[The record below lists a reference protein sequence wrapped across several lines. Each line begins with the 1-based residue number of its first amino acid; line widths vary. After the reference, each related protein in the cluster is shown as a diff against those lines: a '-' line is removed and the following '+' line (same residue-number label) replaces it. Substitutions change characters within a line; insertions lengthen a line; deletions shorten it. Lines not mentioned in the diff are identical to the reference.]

1 VWPIECNVAVLNVA
15 QRGGYEML
23 FRQLF
28 DAATSTYTYLLA
40 DPDSKEAVLIDSVI
54 EQVDRDA
61 TLISEL
67 GLTLTYVLETHVHAD
82 HVTGAAMLKK
92 RLGAKTV
99 VGERCGMPFADVLAK
114 QGEEI
119 RFGAYGVSVR
129 ETPGHTCGCLS
140 YVTLDRSMAFTGDAL
155 MIRGTGRTDF
165 QQGDP
170 HTLYRSVI
178 EQIFTLPDKTFV
190 YPAHDYKGR
199 TVSTVG
205 EEKKFNPR
213 VGGGKTEAEFVAI
226 MNNLVLAKPA
236 RIDIA
241 VPANLWGGLSPAEIV
256 TGDSASAS
264 SWAPLTR
271 TGANVP
277 EVEPAFAHESTG
289 AVRIVDVREKDEFVG
304 PLGHIPGAELV
315 PMGTVEN
322 EAQKWDP
329 RQPLVLVCRSG
340 GRSGK
345 AALALEA
352 KGFKRVASMRGGMM
366 LWNDQHLPI
375 ER

>member
-1 VWPIECNVAVLNVA
+1 
-15 QRGGYEML
+15 ML

-40 DPDSKEAVLIDSVI
+40 DLESKEAVLIDSVI
-54 EQVDRDA
+54 EQVERDA
-61 TLISEL
+61 ALIAEL
-67 GLTLTYVLETHVHAD
+67 GLKLTHVLETHVHAD

-99 VGERCGMPFADVLAK
+99 VGERSGMPFADVLAK
-114 QGEEI
+114 QGDVV
-119 RFGAYGVSVR
+119 RFGKYGVEAR
-129 ETPGHTCGCLS
+129 ETPGHTNGCLS
-140 YVTLDRSMAFTGDAL
+140 YVTLDQKMVFTGDAL
-155 MIRGTGRTDF
+155 LIRGTGRTDF

-170 HTLYRSVI
+170 HALYRGVMD
-178 EQIFTLPDKTFV
+178 QIFTLPDETLV
-190 YPAHDYKGR
+190 YPGHDYKGR

-213 VGGGKTEAEFVAI
+213 LGGGKTEAEFVEI
-226 MNNLVLAKPA
+226 MKQLVLAKPA
-236 RIDIA
+236 RIDVA

-256 TGDSASAS
+256 TGHSATVS

-277 EVEPAFAHESTG
+277 EVEPAFAHESAG
-289 AVRIVDVREKDEFVG
+289 AVRVVDVREKDEFTG
-304 PLGHIPGAELV
+304 PLGHIHGADLV
-315 PMGTVEN
+315 PLGTVEQQ
-322 EAQKWDP
+322 AGSWDP
-329 RQPLVLVCRSG
+329 QQPVVLVCRSG

-366 LWNDQHLPI
+366 LWNEQHLPV

>member
-1 VWPIECNVAVLNVA
+1 
-15 QRGGYEML
+15 ML

-40 DPDSKEAVLIDSVI
+40 DPESKEAVLIDSVI

-67 GLTLTYVLETHVHAD
+67 GLTLTHVLETHVHAD

-99 VGERCGMPFADVLAK
+99 VSERSGMPFADVLAK
-114 QGEEI
+114 QGDVI
-119 RFGAYGVSVR
+119 RFGKYGLSAR
-129 ETPGHTCGCLS
+129 ETPGHTNGCLS
-140 YVTLDRSMAFTGDAL
+140 YATLDQKMVFTGDAL
-155 MIRGTGRTDF
+155 LIRGTGRTDF
-165 QQGDP
+165 QQGNAR
-170 HTLYRSVI
+170 TLYHSVI
-178 EQIFTLPDKTFV
+178 EQIFTLPDETLV
-190 YPAHDYKGR
+190 YPGHDYKGR

-213 VGGGKTEAEFVAI
+213 LGGGKTEAQFVEI
-226 MNNLVLAKPA
+226 MEHLVLAKPA

-256 TGDSASAS
+256 TGQSAGAS
-264 SWAPLTR
+264 SWAPVTR

-277 EVEPAFAHESTG
+277 EVEPAFTHQSSG

-304 PLGHIPGAELV
+304 PLGHVSGAELV
-315 PMGTVEN
+315 PLAAVEN
-322 EAQKWDP
+322 EAKKWDP
-329 RQPLVLVCRSG
+329 QQPLVLVCRAG

-345 AALALEA
+345 AALAMEA
-352 KGFKRVASMRGGMM
+352 KGFKRVAAMRGGMM
-366 LWNDQHLPI
+366 LVNDQHLTVA
-375 ER
+375 R

>member
-1 VWPIECNVAVLNVA
+1 
-15 QRGGYEML
+15 ML

-28 DAATSTYTYLLA
+28 DVATSTYTYLLA
-40 DPDSKEAVLIDSVI
+40 DTESKEAVLIDSVI
-54 EQVDRDA
+54 EQVDRDVA
-61 TLISEL
+61 LIVEL
-67 GLTLTYVLETHVHAD
+67 GLTLTHVIETHVHAD

-99 VGERCGMPFADVLAK
+99 VGERSGMPFADVLAK
-114 QGEEI
+114 QGDVI
-119 RFGAYGVSVR
+119 RFGKYGVSVR
-129 ETPGHTCGCLS
+129 ETPGHTNGCLS
-140 YVTLDRSMAFTGDAL
+140 FVTLDEKMVFTGDAL
-155 MIRGTGRTDF
+155 LIRGTGRTDF
-165 QQGDP
+165 QQGDS
-170 HTLYRSVI
+170 HALYHSVV
-178 EQIFTLPDKTFV
+178 EQIFTLPDDTLV
-190 YPAHDYKGR
+190 YPGHDYKGR

-213 VGGGKTEAEFVAI
+213 LGAGKTEEQFVET
-226 MNNLVLAKPA
+226 MHKLVLAKPA
-236 RIDIA
+236 RIDVA

-256 TGDSASAS
+256 TGHSASAS

-277 EVEPAFAHESTG
+277 EVEPTFTHDHTG

-304 PLGHIPGAELV
+304 PLGHIAGADLV
-315 PMGTVEN
+315 PLGTLEQV
-322 EAQKWDP
+322 AQAWDP
-329 RQPLVLVCRSG
+329 QQPIVLVCRSG

-366 LWNDQHLPI
+366 LWNEQRLPVT
-375 ER
+375 R

>member
-1 VWPIECNVAVLNVA
+1 
-15 QRGGYEML
+15 ML

-40 DPDSKEAVLIDSVI
+40 DTDSHEAVLIDSVI
-54 EQVDRDA
+54 EQVERDVA
-61 TLISEL
+61 LISEL
-67 GLTLTYVLETHVHAD
+67 GLKLVYVLETHVHAD

-99 VGERCGMPFADVLAK
+99 VGERSGMPFADVLAK
-114 QGEEI
+114 QGEVI
-119 RFGAYGVSVR
+119 RFGKYGVEVR
-129 ETPGHTCGCLS
+129 ETPGHTNGCLS
-140 YVTLDRSMAFTGDAL
+140 YVTLDQKMVFTGDAL
-155 MIRGTGRTDF
+155 LIRGTGRTDF
-165 QQGDP
+165 QQGDS
-170 HTLYRSVI
+170 HVLYRSVV
-178 EQIFTLPDKTFV
+178 EQIFTLPDDTFV
-190 YPAHDYKGR
+190 YPGHDYKGR

-213 VGGGKTEAEFVAI
+213 LGGGKGEGEFVDI
-226 MNNLVLAKPA
+226 MKKLVLAKPA
-236 RIDIA
+236 RIDVA

-256 TGDSASAS
+256 TGHSATAS

-277 EVEPAFAHESTG
+277 EVEPAFAHESQG
-289 AVRIVDVREKDEFVG
+289 AVRIVDVREKDEYVG
-304 PLGHIPGAELV
+304 PLGHIAGAELV
-315 PMGTVEN
+315 PLATVEQAA
-322 EAQKWDP
+322 EKWDP
-329 RQPLVLVCRSG
+329 QQPIVVVCRSG

-352 KGFKRVASMRGGMM
+352 RGFKRVASMRGGMM
-366 LWNDQHLPI
+366 LWNEQHLPV

>member
-1 VWPIECNVAVLNVA
+1 
-15 QRGGYEML
+15 ML

-40 DPDSKEAVLIDSVI
+40 DSESKEAVLIDSVI
-54 EQVDRDA
+54 EQVDRDVA
-61 TLISEL
+61 LISEL
-67 GLTLTYVLETHVHAD
+67 GLSLRYVLETHVHAD

-99 VGERCGMPFADVLAK
+99 VGERSGMPFADVLAK
-114 QGEEI
+114 QGDVI
-119 RFGAYGVSVR
+119 RFGKYGVGVR
-129 ETPGHTCGCLS
+129 ETPGHTNGCLS
-140 YVTLDRSMAFTGDAL
+140 YATLDQKMVFTGDAL
-155 MIRGTGRTDF
+155 LIRGTGRTDF
-165 QQGDP
+165 QQGDA
-170 HTLYRSVI
+170 HTLYRSVV
-178 EQIFTLPDKTFV
+178 EQVFSLPDETLV
-190 YPAHDYKGR
+190 YPGHDYKGR

-213 VGGGKTEAEFVAI
+213 LGGGKTEAEFADI
-226 MNNLVLAKPA
+226 MKNLVLAKPA

-256 TGDSASAS
+256 TGDSSSAL
-264 SWAPLTR
+264 SWAPLKR

-277 EVEPAFAHESTG
+277 EVEPSFAHEGIG

-304 PLGHIPGAELV
+304 PLGHIHGAELV
-315 PMGTVEN
+315 PLATVEN

-329 RQPLVLVCRSG
+329 QQPLVVVCRSG

-345 AALALEA
+345 AALVLEA

-366 LWNDQHLPI
+366 LWNDQHLPV

>member
-1 VWPIECNVAVLNVA
+1 
-15 QRGGYEML
+15 ML

-40 DPDSKEAVLIDSVI
+40 DPETNEAVLIDSVL
-54 EQVDRDA
+54 EQVDRD
-61 TLISEL
+61 ISLLAEL
-67 GLTLTYVLETHVHAD
+67 GLKLTYVLETHVHAD

-99 VGERCGMPFADVLAK
+99 VGERSGMPFADVLAK
-114 QGEEI
+114 QGDVV
-119 RFGAYGVSVR
+119 RFGKYGVTAR
-129 ETPGHTCGCLS
+129 ETPGHTNGCLS
-140 YVTLDRSMAFTGDAL
+140 YVTLDQKMVFTGDAL
-155 MIRGTGRTDF
+155 LIRGTGRTDF
-165 QQGDP
+165 QQGDSSV
-170 HTLYRSVI
+170 LYHSVA
-178 EQIFTLPDKTFV
+178 EQIFTLPDDTLV
-190 YPAHDYKGR
+190 YPGHDYKGR

-213 VGGGKTEAEFVAI
+213 LGGGKTEAQFIEI
-226 MNNLVLAKPA
+226 MKNLVLAKPA
-236 RIDIA
+236 RIDVA
-241 VPANLWGGLSPAEIV
+241 VPANLWGGLSPSEIV
-256 TGDSASAS
+256 TGHRATAS

-277 EVEPAFAHESTG
+277 EVEPSFTHESIG
-289 AVRIVDVREKDEFVG
+289 VLRIVDVREKDEFTG
-304 PLGHIPGAELV
+304 PLGHIAGADLV
-315 PMGTVEN
+315 PLATVEKQA
-322 EAQKWDP
+322 EAWDP
-329 RQPLVLVCRSG
+329 QQPILLVCRSG

-366 LWNDQHLPI
+366 LWNEQRLPV

>member
-1 VWPIECNVAVLNVA
+1 
-15 QRGGYEML
+15 ML

-40 DPDSKEAVLIDSVI
+40 DPESKEAVLIDSVI
-54 EQVDRDA
+54 EQVDRDVA
-61 TLISEL
+61 LISEL
-67 GLTLTYVLETHVHAD
+67 GLSLEYVLETHVHAD

-99 VGERCGMPFADVLAK
+99 VGERSGMPFADVLAK
-114 QGEEI
+114 QGDVI
-119 RFGAYGVSVR
+119 RFGKYGVGVR
-129 ETPGHTCGCLS
+129 ETPGHTNGCLS
-140 YVTLDRSMAFTGDAL
+140 YVTLDEKMVFTGDAL
-155 MIRGTGRTDF
+155 LIRGTGRTDF
-165 QQGDP
+165 QQGDA
-170 HTLYRSVI
+170 HMLYRSVI
-178 EQIFTLPDKTFV
+178 EQVFSLPDETLV
-190 YPAHDYKGR
+190 YPGHDYKGR

-213 VGGGKTEAEFVAI
+213 LGGGKTEAEFAEI
-226 MNNLVLAKPA
+226 MKNLVLAKPS
-236 RIDIA
+236 RIDVA
-241 VPANLWGGLSPAEIV
+241 VPANMWGGLSPAEIV
-256 TGDSASAS
+256 TGTSSSVS

-277 EVEPAFAHESTG
+277 EVEPAFAHEGIG
-289 AVRIVDVREKDEFVG
+289 ALRVVDVREKDEFVG

-315 PMGTVEN
+315 PLGIVEN

-329 RQPLVLVCRSG
+329 QQPLVVVCRSG

>member
-1 VWPIECNVAVLNVA
+1 
-15 QRGGYEML
+15 ML

-40 DPDSKEAVLIDSVI
+40 DPETKEAVLIDSVI

-99 VGERCGMPFADVLAK
+99 VGERSGMPFADVLAK
-114 QGEEI
+114 QGDVI
-119 RFGAYGVSVR
+119 RFGRYGVSVR
-129 ETPGHTCGCLS
+129 ETPGHTNGCLS
-140 YVTLDRSMAFTGDAL
+140 YVTLDQKMVFTGDAL
-155 MIRGTGRTDF
+155 LIRGTGRTDF
-165 QQGDP
+165 QQGNS
-170 HTLYRSVI
+170 HTLYHSVI
-178 EQIFTLPDKTFV
+178 EQIFTLPDDTLV
-190 YPAHDYKGR
+190 YPGHDYKGR

-205 EEKKFNPR
+205 EEKKYNPR
-213 VGGGKTEAEFVAI
+213 VGAGKNEAEFVEI
-226 MNNLVLAKPA
+226 MKNLALPKPA
-236 RIDIA
+236 RIDVA

-256 TGDSASAS
+256 TGDSAKAT

-277 EVEPAFAHESTG
+277 EVEPAFAHESVG

-315 PMGTVEN
+315 PMAAIEN

-329 RQPLVLVCRSG
+329 QQPLVLVCRSG

-366 LWNDQHLPI
+366 LWNDQRLPV

>member
-1 VWPIECNVAVLNVA
+1 
-15 QRGGYEML
+15 ML

-40 DPDSKEAVLIDSVI
+40 DPETKQAVLIDSVI

-61 TLISEL
+61 ALIAEL
-67 GLTLTYVLETHVHAD
+67 GLQLTHVLETHVHAD

-99 VGERCGMPFADVLAK
+99 VGERSGMPFADVLAK
-114 QGEEI
+114 QGDVI
-119 RFGAYGVSVR
+119 RFGRYGVEVR
-129 ETPGHTCGCLS
+129 ETPGHTNGCLS
-140 YVTLDRSMAFTGDAL
+140 YVTLDQKMVFTGDAL
-155 MIRGTGRTDF
+155 LIRGTGRTDF
-165 QQGDP
+165 QQGDA
-170 HTLYRSVI
+170 HLLYRGIV
-178 EQIFTLPDKTFV
+178 EQIFTLPDETLV
-190 YPAHDYKGR
+190 YPGHDYKGR

-213 VGGGKTEAEFVAI
+213 LGAGKTESEFVEI
-226 MNNLVLAKPA
+226 MHKLVLAKPA

-256 TGDSASAS
+256 TGHSAAAS

-277 EVEPAFAHESTG
+277 EVEPAFTHDHHG
-289 AVRIVDVREKDEFVG
+289 AVRVVDVRESDEFVG
-304 PLGHIPGAELV
+304 PLGHIAGAELV
-315 PMGTVEN
+315 PLGTVEN
-322 EAQKWDP
+322 AAQKWDP
-329 RQPLVLVCRSG
+329 QQPLVLVCRSG

-366 LWNDQHLPI
+366 LWNDQRLPI